1 MADVPAQQKK
11 SGLPIPRGT
20 LSLGWSDLLWA
31 ISNIKEAQ
39 ADEIEKFERKFAE
52 HLRAREAIYLQ
63 SAPAALYLILLSL
76 ELPRHSKVLVPAWID
91 DNLIGAIIA
100 ADLEPYLVDVR
111 RGSWVVGPEKIMDDD
126 WKNVSA
132 ILVSHMGGCPA
143 PIDELEAIARS
154 KKVAVLEDCSQGW
167 GATVRQRP
175 VGSYGD
181 AAVFSLDLFNNFTTL
196 GGGMA
201 VFNNEELAE
210 KARQRLTKLE
220 SVSNDSVY
228 TALLSAATTWIATTR
243 LGFTLTYYPCIS
255 LGWAFGA
262 NSLHVNFLIDHP
274 KPQTTPIE
282 FLRPAPIQ
290 AALGRRIMEWAN
302 DQNQKRTRLGRR
314 LLKLLQE
321 AQIPNLG
328 LPEDIDYGDPVFTS
342 FTVTCE
348 APEKMARQMSS
359 NTIDTSPGF
368 LRPIHQIPSFSD
380 HIHYRGTLP
389 NATLLGKSQLYLP
402 LYPSLKERDLERI
415 VQACQDSVEFL
426 LAKGSS
432 SRQPTIRFTPTPPPV
447 AELSPPSSEA
457 QPLVPEPPAPVEA
470 EEPGFLVPKEPPKTP
485 QPNPNLQLKLDKAPP
500 PPPEP
505 APAPAPP
512 PAKEERGEGAPPER
526 EGGARPIFTRST
538 SRLGA
543 AGSAHHPPRHSSAE
557 TELPPS
563 PGAPPRPGAP
573 ARPGMPPHPG
583 MPPRAGLPPQPGAPG
598 RTGLPPQPG
607 APPRAGMPPRPGMP
621 PRAGLPPQP
630 GAPPP
635 APEGPKRP
643 QAPSMPPGAQ
653 LTNPPPPAGLRPN
666 SPRPATR
673 PALPLR
679 GAGMA
684 GRAPHRPELPLEGAP
699 EAESHPAPSDN
710 P

>member
-100 ADLEPYLVDVR
+100 A
-111 RGSWVVGPEKIMDDD
+111 
-126 WKNVSA
+126 
-132 ILVSHMGGCPA
+132 
-143 PIDELEAIARS
+143 
-154 KKVAVLEDCSQGW
+154 
-167 GATVRQRP
+167 
-175 VGSYGD
+175 
-181 AAVFSLDLFNNFTTL
+181 VFSFDLFNNFTTL